1 MIRSF
6 EDVIGGLIEVRE
18 KICMDFPKTGIVG
31 IWWNRAWHLERSI
44 LLGLKPSPADCG
56 LKLIYLIRTYDQSV
70 RLLKCDCYNELLRVK
85 THHKYY
91 RVNEYSEIIN
101 W

>member
-31 IWWNRAWHLERSI
+31 IWWNRA
-44 LLGLKPSPADCG
+44 
-56 LKLIYLIRTYDQSV
+56 
-70 RLLKCDCYNELLRVK
+70 
-85 THHKYY
+85 
-91 RVNEYSEIIN
+91 
-101 W
+101 